1 MWREREGRTLLKSQS
16 RQKSKAQLTR
26 HLRHQRTT
34 TMSLSDKLAELT
46 LDISDKSKTID
57 LLKNIISQ
65 QQGRHA
71 VEISKCEKEMEE
83 SLKKASTEKDEA
95 LQELFKT
102 NEEILL
108 KKKALE
114 SRVEELAVEKQ
125 VGSSQPFL
133 TPSLHR
139 VQLT

>member
-1 MWREREGRTLLKSQS
+1 MASHTLASIGHLFDHKFNNRTFMNFHADNKPIPILVTVYRVPWPGS
-16 RQKSKAQLTR
+16 
-26 HLRHQRTT
+26 
-34 TMSLSDKLAELT
+34 EL
-46 LDISDKSKTID
+46 I
-57 LLKNIISQ
+57 
-65 QQGRHA
+65 G
-71 VEISKCEKEMEE
+71 
-83 SLKKASTEKDEA
+83 STEKDEA